1 MLLIHPKLNDRPVE
15 DNGMVVTCPGMY
27 SYTCLLTEYSKSIRL
42 STHFKQDGELTCVM
56 SASDL
61 SVGSQARA
69 VPVESL
75 KTRALAGLRG

>member
-1 MLLIHPKLNDRPVE
+1 
-15 DNGMVVTCPGMY
+15 MVVACPGMY

-42 STHFKQDGELTCVM
+42 STHFKQDGELTCYICM
-56 SASDL
+56 SASGL

-75 KTRALAGLRG
+75 KTRALAGPRD